1 MGFTPQEGILMGTR
15 SGSIDPTIIPYL
27 MKTEG
32 MNADEVEDLLNR
44 HSGLL
49 GVSGV
54 SNDARNVTEAAADG
68 NDRARLALDILVH
81 GIKKYIGGYIA
92 VMNGIDAL
100 VFTAGIGENDDS
112 LRSRI
117 CRNMDTF
124 GIAIDEELNAQLPK
138 GREVDISASGAR
150 VKTLVIPT
158 NEEYMIAMDT
168 ARLATK

>member
-1 MGFTPQEGILMGTR
+1 MPATSPKR
-15 SGSIDPTIIPYL
+15 PA
-27 MKTEG
+27 
-32 MNADEVEDLLNR
+32 N
-44 HSGLL
+44 
-49 GVSGV
+49 
-54 SNDARNVTEAAADG
+54 G

-124 GIAIDEELNAQLPK
+124 GIATMRSSTHSFPKDGKWISPLPALGSK
-138 GREVDISASGAR
+138 RW
-150 VKTLVIPT
+150 
-158 NEEYMIAMDT
+158 
-168 ARLATK
+168 